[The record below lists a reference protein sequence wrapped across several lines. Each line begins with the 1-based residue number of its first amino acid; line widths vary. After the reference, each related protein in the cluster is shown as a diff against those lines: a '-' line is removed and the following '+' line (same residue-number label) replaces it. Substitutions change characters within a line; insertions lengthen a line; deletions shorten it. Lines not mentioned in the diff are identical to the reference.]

1 MSPLLAAAP
10 PAPEIPPHTGGLLL
24 LLDGTAG
31 LLTVAALGIVL
42 LLVLIIKV
50 RLQPFVALLA
60 VSIAVGLSAGLSVT
74 ELFGTVQKSTS
85 VSMIESGMGGILG
98 HVAIIIGLG
107 TMLGAILE
115 VSGGAEALSTRLLNL
130 FGEKRAPLAMGLTGL
145 IFGIPVF
152 FDVGIFVLAP
162 IVYAAAK
169 RSGKSILLYA
179 MPLLA
184 GLSMTHAFLPPHPGP
199 VAAAAL
205 FKVDL
210 GWVILMGIVVGIPAV
225 LAAWAYAAWI
235 GNRLFVPVPQDM
247 LEAADEAKAAVAE
260 ERAARRAAAR
270 STGATAGNG
279 NGNGTGNGAGKGAG
293 DDKGTGTG
301 TVATA
306 QAGLSGA
313 ADDDYAEQPVPLPTV
328 FLIIGTP
335 LLLILA
341 ATFSS
346 IALDPSTLRSVIEF
360 FGHPFVALT
369 IALLMAYYLLG
380 IRRGWS
386 RKSLETVSTSSLK
399 PVGNILLVVG
409 AGGIFGAVLKGSGI
423 ADALADTFND
433 VGLPVI
439 VLAWLI
445 SVVLR
450 VAQGSATV
458 AIVTTAGIVVPLV
471 EGQDLSQAHL
481 ALIIMAISAGSI
493 FASHVNDGGFWIVA
507 KYFGISERDTL
518 KSWTVLETVLSVAGF
533 AMAALL
539 SVFI

>member
-1 MSPLLAAAP
+1 MQ
-10 PAPEIPPHTGGLLL
+10 PHTGGLLL
-24 LLDGTAG
+24 LIPGTAG
-31 LLTVAALGIVL
+31 LLTVAALGIAL

-60 VSIAVGLSAGLSVT
+60 VSIGVALAAGLSVT
-74 ELFGTVQKSTS
+74 ELFGTVQKSAATS
-85 VSMIESGMGGILG
+85 VIETGMGGILG

-115 VSGGAEALSTRLLNL
+115 VSGGAEVLSSRLLGL

-169 RSGKSILLYA
+169 RSGRSILLYC

-199 VAAAAL
+199 VAAAGL
-205 FKVDL
+205 LHVSL
-210 GWVILMGIVVGIPAV
+210 GWVILMGVVVGMPAV

-235 GNRLFVPVPQDM
+235 GRRVFVEVPHDM
-247 LEAADEAKAAVAE
+247 VEAAEEARAKVAA
-260 ERAARRAAAR
+260 ERKD
-270 STGATAGNG
+270 GASEAPVSL
-279 NGNGTGNGAGKGAG
+279 A
-293 DDKGTGTG
+293 
-301 TVATA
+301 TV
-306 QAGLSGA
+306 L
-313 ADDDYAEQPVPLPTV
+313 
-328 FLIIGTP
+328 LIIGTP
-335 LLLILA
+335 LVLILA

-346 IALDPSTLRSVIEF
+346 IALDASTLRSVIEF
-360 FGHPFVALT
+360 FGNPFVALT
-369 IALLMAYYLLG
+369 IALVLAYYLLG

-386 RKSLETVSTSSLK
+386 RTSLEQVSTSSLK

-409 AGGIFGAVLKGSGI
+409 AGGVFGAVLKASGV
-423 ADALADTFND
+423 AQALSDTFED

-439 VLAWLI
+439 VLAYLI
-445 SVVLR
+445 SLVLR

-458 AIVTTAGIVVPLV
+458 AIVTTAGIVLPLV
-471 EGQDLSQAHL
+471 EGGDHSQAFL
-481 ALIIMAISAGSI
+481 ALVIMAISAGSI
-493 FASHVNDGGFWIVA
+493 FASHVNDGGFWIVS

-518 KSWTVLETVLSVAGF
+518 KSWTVLESVLSVAGF
-533 AMAALL
+533 AVAAALSL
-539 SVFI
+539 VV

>member
-1 MSPLLAAAP
+1 MFLAATPATP
-10 PAPEIPPHTGGLLL
+10 PPPPHTGGLLAL
-24 LLDGTAG
+24 IPGTAG
-31 LLTVAALGIVL
+31 LLTVAALGIAL

-50 RLQPFVALLA
+50 RLQPFVALLT
-60 VSIAVGLSAGLSVT
+60 VSIAVGLAAGLSVT
-74 ELFGTVQKSTS
+74 ELFGTVQKSDA
-85 VSMIESGMGGILG
+85 VSMIETGMGGILG

-115 VSGGAEALSTRLLNL
+115 VSGGAEVLSSRLLRL
-130 FGEKRAPLAMGLTGL
+130 FGEKREPLAMGLTGL

-169 RSGKSILLYA
+169 RSGKSILLYC

-199 VAAAAL
+199 VAAAGL

-210 GWVILMGIVVGIPAV
+210 GWVILMGILCGIPAV
-225 LAAWAYAAWI
+225 LAAWGYAAWI
-235 GNRLFVPVPQDM
+235 GRRLFVPVPQDM
-247 LEAADEAKAAVAE
+247 VEAADEAKAAVTAE
-260 ERAARRAAAR
+260 KAAAGVKR
-270 STGATAGNG
+270 DEA
-279 NGNGTGNGAGKGAG
+279 
-293 DDKGTGTG
+293 
-301 TVATA
+301 
-306 QAGLSGA
+306 
-313 ADDDYAEQPVPLPTV
+313 PVPLGTV
-328 FLIIGTP
+328 LTIIGTP
-335 LLLILA
+335 LLLILL

-346 IALDPSTLRSVIEF
+346 IAMAPSAGRSVIEF

-369 IALLMAYYLLG
+369 IALLMSYYLLG

-386 RKSLETVSTSSLK
+386 RKSLETVSTASLK
-399 PVGNILLVVG
+399 PVGNIILVVG
-409 AGGIFGAVLKGSGI
+409 AGGIFGAVLKGSGV
-423 ADALADTFND
+423 ATALSDTFHN

-439 VLAWLI
+439 VLAYLL
-445 SVVLR
+445 SLVLR

-471 EGQDLSQAHL
+471 EGQGMSQAHL

-493 FASHVNDGGFWIVA
+493 FASHVNDGGFWMVS

-518 KSWTVLETVLSVAGF
+518 KSWTVLESVLSVAGF
-533 AMAALL
+533 AVAALVSL
-539 SVFI
+539 AV

>member
-1 MSPLLAAAP
+1 MLLAADAP
-10 PAPEIPPHTGGLLL
+10 PETPPHTGGLLL
-24 LLDGTAG
+24 LIDGTAG
-31 LLTVAALGIVL
+31 LLTVAALGIAL
-42 LLVLIIKV
+42 LLLLIIKV
-50 RLQPFVALLA
+50 RLQPFVALLG
-60 VSIAVGLSAGLSVT
+60 VSIAVGLAAGLSVT
-74 ELFGTVQKSTS
+74 ELFGTVQKSAA
-85 VSMIESGMGGILG
+85 VSMIETGMGGILG

-115 VSGGAEALSTRLLNL
+115 VSGGAEVLSARLLRL
-130 FGEKRAPLAMGLTGL
+130 FGEKRAPLAMGVTGVV
-145 IFGIPVF
+145 FGVPVF

-162 IVYAAAK
+162 IVYAAAR
-169 RSGKSILLYA
+169 RSGKSVLLYA

-199 VAAAAL
+199 VAAAGL
-205 FKVDL
+205 FGVDL
-210 GWVILMGIVVGIPAV
+210 GWVILMGVVVGVPAV
-225 LAAWAYAAWI
+225 LAAWVYAAWI
-235 GNRLFVPVPQDM
+235 GRRLFVEVPQDM
-247 LEAADEAKAAVAE
+247 VEAAAEAKAAVAAE
-260 ERAARRAAAR
+260 QRASGVTPSERPVAL
-270 STGATAGNG
+270 
-279 NGNGTGNGAGKGAG
+279 
-293 DDKGTGTG
+293 G
-301 TVATA
+301 TVLA
-306 QAGLSGA
+306 
-313 ADDDYAEQPVPLPTV
+313 
-328 FLIIGTP
+328 IIGAP
-335 LLLILA
+335 LVLILL

-346 IALDPSTLRSVIEF
+346 IALDPSTGRSVIEF

-369 IALLMAYYLLG
+369 IALLLAYYLLG

-386 RKSLETVSTSSLK
+386 RASLERVSTSSLK

-409 AGGIFGAVLKGSGI
+409 AGGVFGAVLKGSGI

-439 VLAWLI
+439 LLAWLI

-471 EGQDLSQAHL
+471 EGQGFSQAHL

-493 FASHVNDGGFWIVA
+493 FASHVNDGGFWMVA

-533 AMAALL
+533 VVAALL
-539 SVFI
+539 SLVI

>member
-1 MSPLLAAAP
+1 MLPGIPLAATAPAAP
-10 PAPEIPPHTGGLLL
+10 PETPHTGGILSLIG
-24 LLDGTAG
+24 GTGG
-31 LLTVAALGIVL
+31 LLTVAVLGIAL
-42 LLVLIIKV
+42 LLFLIIKV

-74 ELFGTVQKSTS
+74 ELFGTVQKSTATS
-85 VSMIESGMGGILG
+85 LIETGMGGILG
-98 HVAIIIGLG
+98 HVTIIIGLG

-115 VSGGAEALSTRLLNL
+115 VSGGAEVLSSRLLGL

-199 VAAAAL
+199 VAAAGL
-205 FKVDL
+205 FNVSL
-210 GWVILMGIVVGIPAV
+210 GWVIVMGIVCGIPAV
-225 LAAWAYAAWI
+225 LAAWAYSAWI
-235 GNRLFVPVPQDM
+235 GNKIFVPVPQDM
-247 LEAADEAKAAVAE
+247 LEAAEEAKEAVAAE
-260 ERAARRAAAR
+260 QRAAGVTPPEKPV
-270 STGATAGNG
+270 SL
-279 NGNGTGNGAGKGAG
+279 
-293 DDKGTGTG
+293 G
-301 TVATA
+301 TVFT
-306 QAGLSGA
+306 
-313 ADDDYAEQPVPLPTV
+313 
-328 FLIIGTP
+328 IIGTP

-380 IRRGWS
+380 LRRGWS
-386 RKSLETVSTSSLK
+386 RKSLETVSTASLK

-409 AGGIFGAVLKGSGI
+409 AGGVFGAVLKGSGI
-423 ADALADTFND
+423 ADALAETFD
-433 VGLPVI
+433 DMGLPII
-439 VLAWLI
+439 VLAYLI
-445 SVVLR
+445 SLVLR

-458 AIVTTAGIVVPLV
+458 AIVATAGIVVPLV
-471 EGQDLSQAHL
+471 AEGNHSQAFL
-481 ALIIMAISAGSI
+481 ALVIMAISAGSI

-518 KSWTVLETVLSVAGF
+518 KSWTVLESVLSVAGF
-533 AMAALL
+533 AVAALL
-539 SVFI
+539 SLFV

>member
-1 MSPLLAAAP
+1 MLLAASP
-10 PAPEIPPHTGGLLL
+10 PPVETPPHTGGLLL
-24 LLDGTAG
+24 LIDGTAG
-31 LLTVAALGIVL
+31 LLTVAALGIAL
-42 LLVLIIKV
+42 LLFLIIKV

-60 VSIAVGLSAGLSVT
+60 VSIAVGLGAGLSVT
-74 ELFGTVQKSTS
+74 ELFGTVQKSAAVS
-85 VSMIESGMGGILG
+85 VIESGMGGILG

-115 VSGGAEALSTRLLNL
+115 VSGGAEVLSARLLNL

-169 RSGKSILLYA
+169 RPQALDSARPGGTPRGKSILLYA

-199 VAAAAL
+199 VAAAGL
-205 FKVDL
+205 FHVSL
-210 GWVILMGIVVGIPAV
+210 GWVILLGAVVGIPSV
-225 LAAWAYAAWI
+225 LAAWGYAAWI
-235 GNRLFVPVPQDM
+235 GKRIFVDVPQDM
-247 LEAADEAKAAVAE
+247 VEAAEEAKAAVVAE
-260 ERAARRAAAR
+260 QRAAGVTPHEAPVAL
-270 STGATAGNG
+270 
-279 NGNGTGNGAGKGAG
+279 
-293 DDKGTGTG
+293 G
-301 TVATA
+301 TVLA
-306 QAGLSGA
+306 
-313 ADDDYAEQPVPLPTV
+313 
-328 FLIIGTP
+328 IIGTP
-335 LLLILA
+335 LVLILA

-346 IALDPSTLRSVIEF
+346 IALDPSTLRSVVEF
-360 FGHPFVALT
+360 FGNPFVALT
-369 IALLMAYYLLG
+369 IALLLAYYLLG

-386 RKSLETVSTSSLK
+386 RKSLESVSTSSLK

-409 AGGIFGAVLKGSGI
+409 AGGIFGAVLKSSGI

-439 VLAWLI
+439 LLAWLI
-445 SVVLR
+445 SAVLR
-450 VAQGSATV
+450 IAQGSATV

-471 EGQDLSQAHL
+471 EGQGMSQPHL

-493 FASHVNDGGFWIVA
+493 IASHVNDGGFWMVS

-533 AMAALL
+533 VVAALL
-539 SVFI
+539 SLVI

>member
-1 MSPLLAAAP
+1 MLLAAAP
-10 PAPEIPPHTGGLLL
+10 PAAETPPHTGGLLL
-24 LLDGTAG
+24 LIPGTAG
-31 LLTVAALGIVL
+31 LLTVAALGIAL

-60 VSIAVGLSAGLSVT
+60 VSISVGLAAGLSVT
-74 ELFGTVQKSTS
+74 ELFGTVQRSAATS
-85 VSMIESGMGGILG
+85 VIETGMGGILG

-115 VSGGAEALSTRLLNL
+115 VSGGAEVLSSRLLNL

-169 RSGKSILLYA
+169 RSGKSILLYC

-199 VAAAAL
+199 VAAAGL
-205 FKVDL
+205 LHVSL

-225 LAAWAYAAWI
+225 LAAWAYASWI
-235 GNRLFVPVPQDM
+235 GKRIFVEVPQDM
-247 LEAADEAKAAVAE
+247 VEAAEDAKAQVAA
-260 ERAARRAAAR
+260 ERKG
-270 STGATAGNG
+270 GASEAPVSL
-279 NGNGTGNGAGKGAG
+279 A
-293 DDKGTGTG
+293 
-301 TVATA
+301 TV
-306 QAGLSGA
+306 L
-313 ADDDYAEQPVPLPTV
+313 
-328 FLIIGTP
+328 LIIGTP
-335 LLLILA
+335 LVLILA

-346 IALDPSTLRSVIEF
+346 IALDESTARSVIEF
-360 FGHPFVALT
+360 FGNPFVALT
-369 IALLMAYYLLG
+369 IALFLAYYLLG

-386 RKSLETVSTSSLK
+386 RKSLEQVSTSSLK

-409 AGGIFGAVLKGSGI
+409 AGGVFGAILKASGV
-423 ADALADTFND
+423 AQALSDTFND

-439 VLAWLI
+439 VLAYLI
-445 SVVLR
+445 SLVLR

-458 AIVTTAGIVVPLV
+458 AIVTTAGIVLPLV
-471 EGQDLSQAHL
+471 EGGDHSQAFL
-481 ALIIMAISAGSI
+481 ALVIMAISAGSI
-493 FASHVNDGGFWIVA
+493 FASHVNDGGFWIVS

-518 KSWTVLETVLSVAGF
+518 KSWTVLESVLSLAGF
-533 AMAALL
+533 AVAAALSL
-539 SVFI
+539 VV

>member
-1 MSPLLAAAP
+1 MLLAADAP
-10 PAPEIPPHTGGLLL
+10 PETPPHTGGLLL
-24 LLDGTAG
+24 LINGTAG
-31 LLTVAALGIVL
+31 LLTVAALGIAL

-50 RLQPFVALLA
+50 RLQPFVALLG
-60 VSIAVGLSAGLSVT
+60 VSIAVGLAAGLSVT
-74 ELFGTVQKSTS
+74 ELFGTVQKSAA
-85 VSMIESGMGGILG
+85 VSMIETGMGGILG

-115 VSGGAEALSTRLLNL
+115 VSGGAEVLSTRLLNL
-130 FGEKRAPLAMGLTGL
+130 FGEKRAPLAMGVTGVV
-145 IFGIPVF
+145 FGIPVF

-199 VAAAAL
+199 VAAAGL

-210 GWVILMGIVVGIPAV
+210 GWVILMGVIVGVPAV
-225 LAAWAYAAWI
+225 LAAWGYAAWI
-235 GNRLFVPVPQDM
+235 GKRLFVDVPQDM
-247 LEAADEAKAAVAE
+247 VEAAEEAKAAVAAE
-260 ERAARRAAAR
+260 QKASGVTPREAPVAL
-270 STGATAGNG
+270 
-279 NGNGTGNGAGKGAG
+279 
-293 DDKGTGTG
+293 G
-301 TVATA
+301 TVLA
-306 QAGLSGA
+306 
-313 ADDDYAEQPVPLPTV
+313 
-328 FLIIGTP
+328 IIGTP
-335 LLLILA
+335 LILILL

-346 IALDPSTLRSVIEF
+346 IALEPSTGRSVIEF

-369 IALLMAYYLLG
+369 IALVLAYYLLG

-386 RKSLETVSTSSLK
+386 RQSLETVSTSSLK

-409 AGGIFGAVLKGSGI
+409 AGGVFGAVLKGSGI

-439 VLAWLI
+439 LLAWLI

-481 ALIIMAISAGSI
+481 ALIIMSISAGSI
-493 FASHVNDGGFWIVA
+493 FASHVNDGGFWMVA

-533 AMAALL
+533 VVAALL
-539 SVFI
+539 SLVI

>member
-1 MSPLLAAAP
+1 MSSLLAATP
-10 PAPEIPPHTGGLLL
+10 TPEAPPHTGGLLL
-24 LLDGTAG
+24 LIDGTAG
-31 LLTVAALGIVL
+31 LLTVAALGIIL

-74 ELFGTVQKSTS
+74 ELFGTVQRSTS

-115 VSGGAEALSTRLLNL
+115 VSGGAEALSSRLLNL

-169 RSGKSILLYA
+169 RSGRSILLYA

-199 VAAAAL
+199 VAAAGL

-210 GWVILMGIVVGIPAV
+210 GWVILMGVIVGIPAV

-235 GNRLFVPVPQDM
+235 GKRLFVPVPQDM
-247 LEAADEAKAAVAE
+247 VEAADEAKAAVAA
-260 ERAARRAAAR
+260 ERAARRAAVGGPTDGA
-270 STGATAGNG
+270 ATATGKSTVPGQNTDT
-279 NGNGTGNGAGKGAG
+279 GTG
-293 DDKGTGTG
+293 KGTGTG
-301 TVATA
+301 SGSVAVA
-306 QAGLSGA
+306 EGPSEAP
-313 ADDDYAEQPVPLPTV
+313 AEQPPALSTV

-346 IALDPSTLRSVIEF
+346 IALDPSTFRSVVEF

-386 RKSLETVSTSSLK
+386 RKSLETVSTASLK

-409 AGGIFGAVLKGSGI
+409 AGGVFGAVLKGSGI

-433 VGLPVI
+433 VGLPVV

-533 AMAALL
+533 AVAALL
-539 SVFI
+539 SIFI

>member
-1 MSPLLAAAP
+1 MQ
-10 PAPEIPPHTGGLLL
+10 PHTGGLLL
-24 LLDGTAG
+24 LIPGTAG
-31 LLTVAALGIVL
+31 LLTVAALGIAL

-60 VSIAVGLSAGLSVT
+60 VSLGVGLAAGLSVT
-74 ELFGTVQKSTS
+74 ELFGTVQKSAATS
-85 VSMIESGMGGILG
+85 VIETGMGGILG

-115 VSGGAEALSTRLLNL
+115 VSGGAEVLSSRLLGL

-169 RSGKSILLYA
+169 RSGRSILLYC

-199 VAAAAL
+199 VAAAGL
-205 FKVDL
+205 LHVSL
-210 GWVILMGIVVGIPAV
+210 GWVILMGVVVGIPAV

-235 GNRLFVPVPQDM
+235 GRRIFVEVPHDM
-247 LEAADEAKAAVAE
+247 VEAAEEARAKVAA
-260 ERAARRAAAR
+260 ERKD
-270 STGATAGNG
+270 GASEAPVSL
-279 NGNGTGNGAGKGAG
+279 A
-293 DDKGTGTG
+293 
-301 TVATA
+301 TV
-306 QAGLSGA
+306 L
-313 ADDDYAEQPVPLPTV
+313 
-328 FLIIGTP
+328 LIIGTP
-335 LLLILA
+335 LVLILA

-346 IALDPSTLRSVIEF
+346 IALDASTLRSVIEF
-360 FGHPFVALT
+360 LGNPFVALT
-369 IALLMAYYLLG
+369 IALVLAYYLLG

-386 RKSLETVSTSSLK
+386 RTSLEQVSTSSLK

-409 AGGIFGAVLKGSGI
+409 AGGVFGAVLKASGV
-423 ADALADTFND
+423 AQALSDTFED

-439 VLAWLI
+439 VLAYLI
-445 SVVLR
+445 SLVLR

-458 AIVTTAGIVVPLV
+458 AIVTTAGIVLPLV
-471 EGQDLSQAHL
+471 EGGDHSQAFL
-481 ALIIMAISAGSI
+481 ALVIMAISAGSI
-493 FASHVNDGGFWIVA
+493 FASHVNDGGFWIVS

-518 KSWTVLETVLSVAGF
+518 KSWTVLESVLSLTGF
-533 AMAALL
+533 AVAAALSL
-539 SVFI
+539 VV